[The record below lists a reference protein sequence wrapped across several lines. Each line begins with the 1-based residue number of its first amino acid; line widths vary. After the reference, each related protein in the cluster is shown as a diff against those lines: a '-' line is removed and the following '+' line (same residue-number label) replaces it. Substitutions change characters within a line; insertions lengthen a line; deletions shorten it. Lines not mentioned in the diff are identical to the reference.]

1 MFIKER
7 KSLSKLRPVLKKW
20 IRRYGYG
27 SGSYLYNALSSKLYY
42 RELVK
47 VGWRQSEEK
56 LKGGLNI
63 LSSESF
69 NICYDY
75 LTSI

>member
-1 MFIKER
+1 MFINC
-7 KSLSKLRPVLKKW
+7 LSKLRPVLKKNGS

-27 SGSYLYNALSSKLYY
+27 LGSYLYNTLSSKLYY

-56 LKGGLNI
+56 
-63 LSSESF
+63 
-69 NICYDY
+69 
-75 LTSI
+75 

>member
-7 KSLSKLRPVLKKW
+7 KSLVNCVLYLKNGSVG
-20 IRRYGYG
+20 RYGCG

-56 LKGGLNI
+56 
-63 LSSESF
+63 
-69 NICYDY
+69 
-75 LTSI
+75 